1 MMPSFTAN
9 KMEQYCEN
17 IIAELK
23 DVATAEIAVQNAVKV
38 VDAATGG
45 NYDRD
50 NIRTES
56 FTESVIKEA
65 QKAYDATSTTA

>member
-1 MMPSFTAN
+1 MPLFTAN
-9 KMEQYCEN
+9 KMEQYCDN
-17 IIAELK
+17 IIAGLK
-23 DVATAEIAVQNAVKV
+23 DAATAETAIQNAVQV

-56 FTESVIKEA
+56 FTDGVMKAA
-65 QKAYDATSTTA
+65 QKTYDNLGQTA